1 MKIYK
6 IFFKEFYHNDISNLC
21 SKNQVSTHFRS
32 KDISEA
38 KIMSETVLGWE
49 ESFCRFFS
57 K

>member
-6 IFFKEFYHNDISNLC
+6 IFFKEFYHNDVSNLC

-38 KIMSETVLGWE
+38 KIMSWTVAA
-49 ESFCRFFS
+49 
-57 K
+57 